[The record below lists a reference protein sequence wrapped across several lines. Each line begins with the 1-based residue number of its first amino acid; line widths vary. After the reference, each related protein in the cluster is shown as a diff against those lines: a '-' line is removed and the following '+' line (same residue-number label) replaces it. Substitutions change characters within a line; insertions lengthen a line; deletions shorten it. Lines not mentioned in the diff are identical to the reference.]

1 MDKVKTKKLFDI
13 INEILDADSR
23 AQMNEIKAL
32 KSALKK
38 LKVKAKALCKEAES
52 EKDDAKVKAL
62 NDKMEI
68 ICAQRKKGLKLL
80 KKLKKKQ
87 KEKRSS

>member
-1 MDKVKTKKLFDI
+1 MKTKKLFGI
-13 INEILDADSR
+13 INDILDADSR

-32 KSALKK
+32 KSALQK
-38 LKVKAKALCKEAES
+38 LKVKAKQLSKEAES
-52 EKDDAKVKAL
+52 EKDEAKVKAL

-80 KKLKKKQ
+80 KKLKKEK
-87 KEKRSS
+87 KEKSKS

>member
-1 MDKVKTKKLFDI
+1 VKTKKLFDI
-13 INEILDADSR
+13 VNKILDSDTR

-38 LKVKAKALCKEAES
+38 LKEKAKALYKQAE
-52 EKDDAKVKAL
+52 EENDEVRKKAL
-62 NDKMEI
+62 NDKITI

-80 KKLKKKQ
+80 KKLKAQQ
-87 KEKRSS
+87 KEKK

>member
-1 MDKVKTKKLFDI
+1 VKTKKLFEI
-13 INEILDADSR
+13 INDILDADSR

-32 KSALKK
+32 KSALQK
-38 LKVKAKALCKEAES
+38 LKVKARALGEQAKN
-52 EKDDAKVKAL
+52 EKDGTKVKAL

-80 KKLKKKQ
+80 KKLKKEQ
-87 KEKRSS
+87 KEKRKS